1 MKDKRE
7 QEYTTAQ
14 RRRQVAERYAEE
26 LRKAEEIKKAEEAQV
41 EQTIIPEG
49 NMGDT
54 IVRKKPETEDEKKKR
69 HPMSKKKKKAIII
82 SVISVALVLLIV
94 AGIFIS
100 AFIKREMFG
109 GYDENAYGEV
119 ILDEEMTGI
128 YTCLLVAT
136 DKSKSN
142 TDTIMLAVMR
152 YDDVK
157 RIDLISIPR
166 DTRVMNPSGKGG
178 HVKINSIM
186 ARNGGKINAL
196 VTEVRNITG
205 IPINDFMLV
214 DIEAVKKSVDMFGG
228 VMFDVPMDMH
238 YKDELQDL
246 YINLDEGM
254 QLIDGKKAEQ
264 LLRFRAG
271 YSDAD
276 LGRTRVQREFM
287 VEAFKQH
294 AKASNLGKIGK
305 WYAEMG
311 GYVQTQITYEKAY
324 KYALVATSGDFEIE
338 QRILPGT
345 VITGSPDYFYN
356 AEKIN
361 EMAKE
366 LGFKD
371 SRIVS
376 TPRPNI
382 NQNSG
387 VAFGKEEGPAST
399 ILEEIP
405 LETVVPTVPSTS
417 SADKDD
423 EPDNT
428 DEPDDEGV
436 SSSDKPGKA
445 DKPNKIPSGTGG
457 SKPSSSP
464 SSKPGATHN
473 GSSGNRDESGNSSER
488 EDLGN
493 PSGNATERPSAAP
506 STDNNRKPEPDDSGY
521 PDGI

>member
-1 MKDKRE
+1 MKNKKE
-7 QEYTTAQ
+7 KEYTTAQ
-14 RRRQVAERYAEE
+14 RRRQAADRYAEE
-26 LRKAEEIKKAEEAQV
+26 LKKAEEIKKAEEASV
-41 EQTIIPEG
+41 GKMIECSNG
-49 NMGDT
+49 GDT
-54 IVRKKPETEDEKKKR
+54 IVHKKVDAGDEKVKR
-69 HPMSKKKKKAIII
+69 SSMSKKKKKAIII
-82 SVISVALVLLIV
+82 SVISVALVLLII
-94 AGIFIS
+94 AGIFIN
-100 AFIKREMFG
+100 AFIKKEMFG
-109 GYDENAYGEV
+109 GYDENAHGEV
-119 ILDEEMTGI
+119 VLDEEMTGV

-238 YKDELQDL
+238 YEDGWQ
-246 YINLDEGM
+246 NLSIHLNKGM
-254 QLIDGKKAEQ
+254 QLIDGNKAEQ

-271 YSDAD
+271 YADAD
-276 LGRTRVQREFM
+276 LGRTKVQREFM

-294 AKASNLGKIGK
+294 AKASNLGKLGK
-305 WYAEMG
+305 WYTEMG

-324 KYALVATSGDFEIE
+324 KYALVATSEEFEIE

-371 SRIVS
+371 SGVVS
-376 TPRPNI
+376 TPKPNI

-405 LETVVPTVPSTS
+405 LETVVPTAPG
-417 SADKDD
+417 SASDEEDD
-423 EPDNT
+423 ETDDT
-428 DEPDDEGV
+428 DESDDEDEASTERPGKT
-436 SSSDKPGKA
+436 DKP
-445 DKPNKIPSGTGG
+445 DKTPQTTA
-457 SKPSSSP
+457 
-464 SSKPGATHN
+464 SSKPNATSSVKPDATHN
-473 GSSGNRDESGNSSER
+473 GSGGDDGDSSDRENSGSGSGNSKHSPTPGRTSIPET
-488 EDLGN
+488 N
-493 PSGNATERPSAAP
+493 P
-506 STDNNRKPEPDDSGY
+506 DNESGY